1 MSFQNE
7 KTNNPSFILN
17 TVLVPHKSV
26 RIQNQNDKRNTFAS
40 YKSCR
45 PSICTTKKFFKN
57 YTLQQRVAPGIES
70 YAKATKSKK

>member
-40 YKSCR
+40 YKS
-45 PSICTTKKFFKN
+45 
-57 YTLQQRVAPGIES
+57 
-70 YAKATKSKK
+70 